1 MVSVVIN
8 YPHIENLGDFLR
20 LILMSLHVFGTI
32 STITDSCLSQK
43 VLILRINKDPMD
55 VTDRW
60 NRSTDFTLILISST
74 FYTNDESKILEY
86 LDFIIAMSCW

>member
-1 MVSVVIN
+1 MVSVIIN

-32 STITDSCLSQK
+32 STIADSCLSQK

-55 VTDRW
+55 VTDGR
-60 NRSTDFTLILISST
+60 NRSTDFTFILNLGT
-74 FYTNDESKILEY
+74 FYTND
-86 LDFIIAMSCW
+86 

>member
-20 LILMSLHVFGTI
+20 LILMSLHVFGTT
-32 STITDSCLSQK
+32 STIVDSCLGQK

-55 VTDRW
+55 ETDGKI
-60 NRSTDFTLILISST
+60 DFTLTLILSSY
-74 FYTNDESKILEY
+74 YTNDQ
-86 LDFIIAMSCW
+86 